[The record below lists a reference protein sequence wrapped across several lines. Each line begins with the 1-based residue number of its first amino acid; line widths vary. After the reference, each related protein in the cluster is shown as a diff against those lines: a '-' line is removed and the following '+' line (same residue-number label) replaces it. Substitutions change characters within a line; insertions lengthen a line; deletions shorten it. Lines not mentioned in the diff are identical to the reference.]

1 MQQLLALTA
10 KDLRML
16 ARDKVGFFF
25 AFGFPIV
32 YSCFFGYIMGGL
44 RSGSK
49 GMQVAIVDQDQTKE
63 SEAFVKELEGLD
75 ELRLTR
81 MDKSA
86 AENAVRLGHERAMI
100 LLPEGFGEAKRQMFG
115 KSPVVEIGLDPS
127 RIAESGVLQGVLLAQ
142 LYKGMK
148 DVMTDP
154 DKLDAQIDASMK
166 EIRNA
171 KDMDPMSRA
180 TLTAFMP
187 ALRAFV
193 RNMPKA
199 ENGGMQ
205 GGGFPEPKVKKIDIM
220 RDEVKPA
227 NSFEISFP
235 QGCIWGIM
243 GCAAGFGITLV
254 VERTRGTLVRLRMA
268 PINRW
273 QILAGKGL
281 ACLITTLTVG
291 VTLFL
296 IAAIV
301 FNVRPS
307 SYGALA
313 AALICVAICFV
324 GIMML
329 LSVLGKTEQ
338 SAGGIG
344 WAILVLMAMIGGGMI
359 PLAFMPE
366 WLQTFSDISPVKWS
380 ILAMEGAVWRDFS
393 AAEMFTP
400 CAVLVGIGVLSFAV
414 GLRAFKWAG

>member
-1 MQQLLALTA
+1 MQQLLALTV

-49 GMQVAIVDQDQTKE
+49 GMEVAIVDQDESKE
-63 SEAFVKELEGLD
+63 SEAFVKQLEGLD

-81 MDKSA
+81 MDKTD
-86 AENAVRLGHERAMI
+86 AENAVRLGHQRAMI
-100 LLPEGFGEAKRQMFG
+100 LLPKGFGEAKRQMFG
-115 KSPVVEIGLDPS
+115 NSPHVEIGLDPS
-127 RIAESGVLQGVLLAQ
+127 RIAESGVLQGVLLSQ
-142 LYKGMK
+142 LYKGIK

-154 DKLDAQIDASMK
+154 ERLDAQLDESMK
-166 EIRNA
+166 EIKKA
-171 KDMDPMSRA
+171 KDMDPMTRA
-180 TLTAFMP
+180 TLSTFLP
-187 ALRAFV
+187 ALKAFV
-193 RNMPKA
+193 KNMPKT
-199 ENGGMQ
+199 GMK
-205 GGGFPEPKVKKIDIM
+205 GGGFPEPKIEKVDIM
-220 RDEVKPA
+220 RSEAHPR
-227 NSFEISFP
+227 NSFAISFP

-268 PINRW
+268 PISRW

-296 IAAIV
+296 IAAVV
-301 FNVRPS
+301 FGVRPS
-307 SYGALA
+307 SYGTLAVALV
-313 AALICVAICFV
+313 CVSICFV

-366 WLQTFSDISPVKWS
+366 WLQTFSDVSPVKWA
-380 ILAMEGAVWRDFS
+380 ILAMEGAVWRNFTP
-393 AAEMFTP
+393 AEMFTP
-400 CAVLVGIGVLSFAV
+400 CAVLVAIGVASFAV